1 MTSRPPELDPIRLEI
16 IANGLRSITD
26 ESFVALMKSAYS
38 SNIKE
43 RNDHSTAIVDAD
55 GRLVVQTM
63 RSPIHIASMV
73 GLMEKLL
80 EKYGPD
86 RPGGDLR
93 PGDIFVAND
102 PHVAGG
108 THLPDVNM
116 AAPVFHGDRLVGFV
130 CNIAHHADIGGMAP
144 GSMAGG
150 MTEIYQEGLRIPVV
164 KLFREGALQEELF
177 EILLLNVRVPEERR
191 GDYFAQIAACRLG
204 VRRLGE
210 VMDSHG
216 DAVVLAAFD
225 QLIART
231 EARMRSA
238 IAEVPDGVYQFE
250 DVMDDDGLGTTDIP
264 IRVAITVAG
273 ERIVFDFAGTSP
285 QVAGNINVT
294 TNATLASVCYA
305 LKGLLD
311 PEIPNN
317 QGVLDVAELAVPEGS
332 LLNARFPSPVA
343 ARAHTCQRIVDV
355 VLGALAPC
363 LPDRVIAGCNGANT
377 TAVFAGT
384 DPRSG
389 ETYVYLE
396 TLGGGLGG
404 RPSKDGKDGVQAH
417 ITNTSNLPVEAIE
430 LEYPL
435 LVEEYSLVE
444 DSGGAGRH
452 RGGMGLRRVIRPVG
466 HDCLF
471 NGAGERFRH
480 RPWGLFGGSDGGSGR
495 FLLVEADQSVRQLD
509 HKPSGITVSP
519 QQRVVV
525 ETPGGGGYGDPGERA
540 AAAVEQDY
548 ASGKFSADWLRGNYG
563 FEASQEGQRAAE
575 SAGETADAGPDPD
588 QEPKVP

>member
-1 MTSRPPELDPIRLEI
+1 MTTSSPELDPIRLEI

-55 GRLVVQTM
+55 GRLIVQTM

-73 GLMEKLL
+73 GLMQKLL
-80 EKYGPD
+80 EKYGPGQ
-86 RPGGDLR
+86 PAGDNRSGEIR

-116 AAPVFHGDRLVGFV
+116 AAPVFHGEDLAGFV

-150 MTEIYQEGLRIPVV
+150 MTEIYQEGLRIPLV
-164 KLFREGALQEELF
+164 KLFREGVLQEELF

-210 VMDSHG
+210 VF
-216 DAVVLAAFD
+216 AVQGAETLLAAFD

-231 EARMRSA
+231 GARMRTA
-238 IAEVPDGVYQFE
+238 IAEVPDGVYRFE
-250 DVMDDDGLGTTDIP
+250 DVMDDDGLGTIDIP

-273 ERIVFDFAGTSP
+273 GRIAFDFAGTSP
-285 QVAGNINVT
+285 QVPGNVNVT

-317 QGVLDVAELAVPEGS
+317 QGVLDAVELIAPAGS
-332 LLNARFPSPVA
+332 LLNARFPAPVA

-363 LPDRVIAGCNGANT
+363 LPERVIAACNGANT
-377 TAVFAGT
+377 TAVFSGI

-389 ETYVYLE
+389 EAYVYLE

-430 LEYPL
+430 MEYPL
-435 LVEEYSLVE
+435 LIEEYSLIP
-444 DSGGAGRH
+444 DSGGAGRY
-452 RGGMGLRRVIRPVG
+452 RGGMGLRRIIRPIG

-480 RPWGLFGGSDGGSGR
+480 QPWGLFGGAAGASGR
-495 FLLVEADQSVRQLD
+495 FLLEDRQAAPRQLD
-509 HKPSGITVSP
+509 PKPSGVTVTP
-519 QQRVVV
+519 AQRIVV
-525 ETPGGGGYGDPGERA
+525 ETPGAGGYGPPEARPAETLEEDRE
-540 AAAVEQDY
+540 
-548 ASGKFSADWLRGNYG
+548 SGKFSAGYLRRHYG
-563 FEASQEGQRAAE
+563 FQS
-575 SAGETADAGPDPD
+575 T
-588 QEPKVP
+588 